1 MTPHSRAAL
10 FRTPLERRLWRAVV
24 VAVGLLLVA
33 LYPMQFAL
41 DLLRARN
48 LLRFTIAALFLLCAG
63 AVIGGLLRRRAPLLA
78 WLVVAL
84 AGALYAAIALAM
96 EVPQERLHLVEYG
109 FLALLLRAA
118 IAVSVAARPDGRRV
132 SNVDV
137 WALGAATAVGWID
150 EAVQGI
156 LPNRIYD
163 LRDVAF
169 NALAAALALVA
180 AAAVRKAMK
189 GAGTMRDPGAP

>member
-24 VAVGLLLVA
+24 VAVGLLLAA

-41 DLLRARN
+41 DVLRARN

-63 AVIGGLLRRRAPLLA
+63 AVVGGLLRRRAPLLA
-78 WLVVAL
+78 WLVVML

-118 IAVSVAARPDGRRV
+118 IAASVAARPGGRRV